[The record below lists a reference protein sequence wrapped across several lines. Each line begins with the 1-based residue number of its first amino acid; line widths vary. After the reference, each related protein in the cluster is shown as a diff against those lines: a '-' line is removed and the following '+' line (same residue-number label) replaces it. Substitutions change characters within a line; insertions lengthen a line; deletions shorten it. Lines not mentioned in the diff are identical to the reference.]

1 MNPLLP
7 VQNVILLIGAL
18 AVAAGLLAWHSAA
31 VCRRPVRLGLTV
43 LRVAG
48 VAFLALPFLNPGR
61 WIVPPRES
69 DSEWAVLVDRSESMA
84 TPDAEGAPRLAAA
97 QILARAA
104 GEMARNRGKKLSA
117 YTFDGA
123 VVRPLD
129 PGESPTSGPS
139 TDIAGAVGAL
149 IARYSAGS
157 PSLEGVLV
165 LSDGRQVAATP
176 LETAVLPARSTEV
189 PAFAVALGAAV
200 VTPDLALRTGRR
212 QYTVFQGQELKV
224 NALVSAAHSSQ
235 RSVELKLVE
244 ASGNV
249 IQTQTVRLADGE
261 EAAAIFPLKDLPN
274 GYHEYWVEAAAMENE
289 KDRTNNR
296 ARFGVQVLEE
306 TIRVLLVEGNP
317 YWDTKFIAQ
326 LLQRE
331 QNYAFE
337 LVYRLSAERFFS
349 LATAQGAKDL
359 SPAQRAAFPSA
370 ADELARYD
378 LIVLGR
384 SVEGFLDEA
393 KAGLLADWVKNGGA
407 LVLARGKPVTTDL
420 PALDP
425 LYPMTWDA
433 PVNSEFR
440 WRPTATGEEA
450 GLFGA
455 DLPGRNA
462 SVWSRLPPL
471 QEAQTG
477 SELRPFAQVLAEGVS
492 LQGARESRFPLIAS
506 RRFGEGQVV
515 TVSCDDLWRW
525 DFFPSIPEA
534 SELYRDFWLQL
545 FNWVVSYS
553 DFLPGRNFALKVSH
567 QAIEV
572 GKPVRVRVIRRP
584 GTEESALPK
593 LVVSRDGREV
603 FTLEPSVSPA
613 NPDQWDSVFPF
624 EEAGLYTIQLQA
636 GESADPLHATLAV
649 IAPPGE
655 MSELSADPEF
665 LRMLT
670 EKTGGRLVTSGQL
683 SSIFDEKKAPTR
695 ETGGAAEWKS
705 SWDTWMWLLPMLG
718 FFAAEWLLR
727 RRNGLI

>member
-7 VQNVILLIGAL
+7 FQNVVLLIGAFA
-18 AVAAGLLAWHSAA
+18 AVAGFLAWHSSG
-31 VCRRPVRLGLTV
+31 VCSRPVRLGITA
-43 LRVAG
+43 LRIAG
-48 VAFLALPFLNPGR
+48 IALLAIPFLNPGS
-61 WIVPPRES
+61 WIVPPKES
-69 DSEWAVLVDRSESMA
+69 DSEWAVLVDQSASMA
-84 TPDAEGAPRLAAA
+84 TPDAEGAPRLATAR
-97 QILARAA
+97 ILSRAA
-104 GEMARNRGKKLSA
+104 TDLAANRGKKIST

-123 VVRPLD
+123 VVRPAS
-129 PGESPTSGPS
+129 PGEAQPTAEP
-139 TDIAGAVGAL
+139 TDISGAVGAL

-157 PSLEGVLV
+157 PSLDGVLI

-176 LETAVLPARSTEV
+176 LETAVLPARSTESPV
-189 PAFAVALGAAV
+189 FAIALGGKV
-200 VTPDLALRTGRR
+200 VNPDLAVRTGRR
-212 QYTVFQGQELKV
+212 QYTVFKGQELKI
-224 NALVSAAHSSQ
+224 NALATATHSANRTA
-235 RSVELKLVE
+235 ELKLVE

-249 IQTQTVRLADGE
+249 VQKQTVRLTDGQD
-261 EAAAIFPLKDLPN
+261 ASAIFALKDLPN
-274 GYHEYWVEAAAMENE
+274 GYHEYWVEADPMENE

-296 ARFGVQVLEE
+296 ARFGVQVLDE

-331 QNYAFE
+331 HNYAFE

-349 LATAQGAKDL
+349 LATADGGKDL
-359 SPAQRAAFPSA
+359 AMAQRAAFPSE
-370 ADELARYD
+370 ADELAKYD

-384 SVEGFLDEA
+384 SVEGFLDES
-393 KAGLLADWVKNGGA
+393 KARLLADWVKNGGA
-407 LVLARGKPVTTDL
+407 LVLARGKPVTTDI
-420 PALDP
+420 PALEP

-433 PVNSEFR
+433 PIKSEFH

-462 SVWSRLPPL
+462 PIWNKLPPL
-471 QEAQTG
+471 QEAQSG
-477 SELRPFAQVLAEGVS
+477 SELKPFAQILVEGVS
-492 LQGARESRFPLIAS
+492 LQGTRESRFPLIAS

-515 TVSCDDLWRW
+515 TVNCDDLWRW
-525 DFFPSIPEA
+525 DFFPSFPEA

-572 GKPVRVRVIRRP
+572 GKPVRVRVMRRP
-584 GTEESALPK
+584 GTEDKSAPK
-593 LVVSRDGREV
+593 LIASRDGREV
-603 FTLEPSVSPA
+603 FTLEPSVNPT

-624 EEAGLYTIQLQA
+624 EEAGLYTIQLQTA
-636 GESADPLHATLAV
+636 ETAEPLHATIAAV
-649 IAPPGE
+649 APPGE

-665 LRMLT
+665 LRTLA
-670 EKTGGRLVTSGQL
+670 EKTGGRLLTAAQIAT
-683 SSIFDEKKAPTR
+683 IFDEKKAPAR
-695 ETGGAAEWKS
+695 EASGAAEWKS
-705 SWDTWMWLLPMLG
+705 SWDTWVWLLPMLG